1 MFDGH
6 KHLEKKLRK
15 HGARGMADIT
25 VAHETQV
32 DRGSLDAAG
41 EYTGGEAYRWHYR
54 FEVQVT
60 PPSRA
65 RRSPPRSAG
74 SQQHPL
80 QAEDQLPVLF
90 DPHDHDKICIDHERI
105 GQSTAG
111 TGVRV
116 QVMSRED
123 GSVRTVQAGEQVTA
137 GGRTVEIGPDGSIR
151 ITSAPAGDTAGARS
165 PADADADADADTDT
179 DTGG

>member
-15 HGARGMADIT
+15 NGARGMADIT
-25 VAHETQV
+25 AARETQV
-32 DRGSLDAAG
+32 DRRSVNAAG
-41 EYTGGEAYRWHYR
+41 LLTGAPTCWHYR
-54 FEVQVT
+54 FELTVKPEEGT
-60 PPSRA
+60 PFTASFTGE
-65 RRSPPRSAG
+65 SG
-74 SQQHPL
+74 HPL
-80 QAEDQLPVLF
+80 QAGDQLPVLF

-123 GSVRTVQAGEQVTA
+123 GSVHTVHPGEQVTS
-137 GGRTVEIGPDGSIR
+137 GGRTVQIGPDGSIR
-151 ITSAPAGDTAGARS
+151 ITSAPAEGEPPSPPAG
-165 PADADADADADTDT
+165 
-179 DTGG
+179 